1 MTRQQILKFQPQL
14 QLLLQYL
21 RIMNISLITLII
33 ILYSLSI
40 YCLLKEQMVAA
51 ISLATIAAIVFHLSQ
66 KYMLLM
72 VKPWLIKSSKNKEM
86 LLFIDEEIEI
96 IIKKKLPNIKR
107 NNAVKEFFVVL
118 EKALEVIDSKN

>member
-1 MTRQQILKFQPQL
+1 
-14 QLLLQYL
+14 
-21 RIMNISLITLII
+21 
-33 ILYSLSI
+33 
-40 YCLLKEQMVAA
+40 MVAA